1 MTVALPAR
9 WAAAR
14 IVWWDFFSNRLV
26 GDRWPHLDRMLL
38 HRDEVE
44 AGVLVDAL
52 VAVGYPRPRAESR
65 TKPPKPRKPRQR
77 K

>member
-1 MTVALPAR
+1 
-9 WAAAR
+9 
-14 IVWWDFFSNRLV
+14 
-26 GDRWPHLDRMLL
+26 MLL

-52 VAVGYPRPRAESR
+52 VAVGYTRAKATSR
-65 TKPPKPRKPRQR
+65 TKPPKPRTPRPR